1 MRADF
6 VEWCHTFAESPETL
20 AEEVY
25 DMAKKY
31 ITAETA
37 MVTDFHIYANGDN
50 GTLTIYD
57 DDDNSLA
64 RVHILEWEGEH
75 NEEVFEKELRIL
87 LAEMHKNGHFDSLNI
102 AKPYSFVLTD
112 EDQQS
117 IVDLLIVDDDTI
129 ILSEDLLKGFDEEMD
144 EFLKKLLED

>member
-1 MRADF
+1 MPLSKQ
-6 VEWCHTFAESPETL
+6 TQESL
-20 AEEVY
+20 RNAIN

-64 RVHILEWEGEH
+64 RVHIKEWENVHDEKL
-75 NEEVFEKELRIL
+75 FEKVLRGELARMQKEGIF
-87 LAEMHKNGHFDSLNI
+87 ESINI
-102 AKPYSFVLTD
+102 VKPYSFVLVD
-112 EDQQS
+112 EDKEA
-117 IVDLLIVDDDTI
+117 IVDLLYIDDDTL
-129 ILSEDLLKGFDEEMD
+129 ILSEDLLKGFDEEMND
-144 EFLKKLLED
+144 FLKHLLED